1 MKQIRIYT
9 GIKGVAQ
16 EFLNLLFPPLCLL
29 CERALVRTEDYLCT
43 HCQAGLPH
51 LHLHEERSQL
61 LFRKLSATL
70 PIDEVLAYLL
80 YQKSGSTQK
89 LLQLLKYK
97 NYPELAELLGLHFG
111 ARLCEK
117 GYAERFDLIAPVPL
131 HRKKLQKRGYNQ
143 SELFAKGLSEALSVP
158 LAPALLHRKKA
169 SETQTRKSRLDRW
182 LNVTNIFVV
191 SRPEEAAGKRIL
203 LVDDVVTTGATLEA
217 CAEALFVAGCKD
229 LSVGAIAVA

>member
-1 MKQIRIYT
+1 MKQIRSLA
-9 GIKGVAQ
+9 GPKEVLE

-29 CERALVRTEDYLCT
+29 CERVLVRTEVYLCT
-43 HCQAGLPH
+43 HCQARLPH
-51 LHLHEERSQL
+51 LHLHEERSRL

-89 LLQLLKYK
+89 LLQLLKYR
-97 NYPELAELLGLHFG
+97 NYPELAELLGHHFG
-111 ARLCEK
+111 ARLAEK
-117 GYAERFDLIAPVPL
+117 GYCGRFDLIAPVPL
-131 HRKKLQKRGYNQ
+131 HETKLRKRGYNQ
-143 SELFAKGLSEALSVP
+143 SELFAKGLSEALGVP
-158 LAPALLHRKKA
+158 MAPALLRRIKV

-182 LNVTNIFVV
+182 LNVSNIFEVPK
-191 SRPEEAAGKRIL
+191 PELAVGKRVL

-217 CAEALFVAGCKD
+217 CAEVLFVAGCKD

>member
-1 MKQIRIYT
+1 MKEYFN
-9 GIKGVAQ
+9 G
-16 EFLNLLFPPLCLL
+16 FLNLLFPPLCLL
-29 CERALVRTEDYLCT
+29 CERALVRSEKWLCT
-43 HCQAGLPH
+43 HCQTSLPH

-70 PIDEVLAYLL
+70 PVDEVLAYLL

-97 NYPELAELLGLHFG
+97 NYPELGELLGFHFG
-111 ARLCEK
+111 ARLAEK
-117 GYAERFDLIAPVPL
+117 GYGEKFDLIVPVPL
-131 HRKKLQKRGYNQ
+131 HRKKLANRGYNQ

-158 LAPALLHRKKA
+158 LAPSLLLRTKA
-169 SETQTRKSRLDRW
+169 SETQTSKSRLNRW
-182 LNVTNIFVV
+182 LNVASIFVV
-191 SRPEEAAGKRIL
+191 PEPAKASGKRIL

-217 CAEALFVAGCKD
+217 CAEVLFMAGCKD